1 MGNTLPKLHQVN
13 GMAYN
18 NGPNAIH
25 GGIITSFDAYLSQP
39 YFEGSVRMKLTFLEL
54 GLGSPLGLLKLHSL
68 IAGVKTPCIGA
79 FFISLES

>member
-25 GGIITSFDAYLSQP
+25 GRTITSFDVYLSQP
-39 YFEGSVRMKLTFLEL
+39 YFEGSVRMKLTLLEL

-68 IAGVKTPCIGA
+68 IAGAKTPCIGA